1 MHSPAPARLPDPPL
15 ARPAHNA
22 PRPVPA
28 PGALSSALPAAVA
41 AALWRADQLGSPVAA
56 TWSSRFEALDAA
68 LPGGGWPGHG
78 VTEILSAQSGT
89 LEWRLLGPL
98 LRQVCATG
106 RSVVLVGPPRP
117 PHPPGLRLDGIAEQQ
132 LVWVMAETP
141 AERLW
146 STEQLVKA
154 NACGALIAWLPQV
167 RPEQVRRLQVL
178 AAGCA
183 GPVFL
188 CRPATAA
195 RESSAAPLRLLARVG
210 ADWELLVDVFKRKGP
225 PLETTLHLPS
235 VPGGLQ
241 AILTPRLQKP
251 STLLPLEPAPQ
262 TALLPLTLPSETG
275 HALVSTPAAGT
286 RRHRLAH

>member
-1 MHSPAPARLPDPPL
+1 MSALLVGPPDESSGGPTFPL
-15 ARPAHNA
+15 ST
-22 PRPVPA
+22 RPVLSV
-28 PGALSSALPAAVA
+28 GALPPAVA

-56 TWSSRFEALDAA
+56 TMSSGFEALDAV

-78 VTEILSAQSGT
+78 VTEILSTHSGT
-89 LEWRLLGPL
+89 LEWRLLGPM
-98 LRQVCATG
+98 LRQVCADG

-117 PHPPGLRLDGIAEQQ
+117 PHPPGLRLNGIHERQ
-132 LVWVMAETP
+132 LVWVQTETP

-146 STEQLVKA
+146 VTEQLVKA
-154 NACGALIAWLPQV
+154 QACGALIAWLPQV
-167 RPEQVRRLQVL
+167 RAEQVRRLQVL

-183 GPVFL
+183 APVFL

-210 ADWELLVDVFKRKGP
+210 VDWELLVDVFKRKGP

-241 AILTPRLQKP
+241 SILTPRLQKP
-251 STLLPLEPAPQ
+251 SALLPRDPAPQ
-262 TALLPLTLPSETG
+262 TAPSFDREAD
-275 HALVSTPAAGT
+275 HALVSTPAAAP

>member
-1 MHSPAPARLPDPPL
+1 
-15 ARPAHNA
+15 
-22 PRPVPA
+22 VPA

-56 TWSSRFEALDAA
+56 TWSSGFEALDAV

-78 VTEILSAQSGT
+78 VTELLSAQSGT
-89 LEWRLLGPL
+89 LEWRLLGAL
-98 LRQVCATG
+98 LRQVCAAG

-167 RPEQVRRLQVL
+167 RAEQVRRLQVL

-210 ADWELLVDVFKRKGP
+210 VDWELLVDVFKRKGP

-251 STLLPLEPAPQ
+251 STLLPRDPAPQ
-262 TALLPLTLPSETG
+262 TAPSSLPSEAG

>member
-1 MHSPAPARLPDPPL
+1 MNTLLSGATDDLSGAL
-15 ARPAHNA
+15 ACPSSRTACA
-22 PRPVPA
+22 PR
-28 PGALSSALPAAVA
+28 ALPPAVA

-56 TWSSRFEALDAA
+56 TWSSGFEALDAA

-78 VTEILSAQSGT
+78 VTEILSAQNGT
-89 LEWRLLGPL
+89 LEWRLLGAL
-98 LRQVCATG
+98 LRQVCAAG

-117 PHPPGLRLDGIAEQQ
+117 PHPPGLRLDGINERQ
-132 LVWVMAETP
+132 LVWVQAETP

-146 STEQLVKA
+146 STEQLIKA

-167 RPEQVRRLQVL
+167 RAEQVRRLQVL

-195 RESSAAPLRLLARVG
+195 RESSAAPLRLLVRVG

-251 STLLPLEPAPQ
+251 STLLPLDPVPQ
-262 TALLPLTLPSETG
+262 TAPFPSPSEAG
-275 HALVSTPAAGT
+275 HALVSAPAAGT

>member
-1 MHSPAPARLPDPPL
+1 MSSPTPARLPDPPL

-28 PGALSSALPAAVA
+28 PGALSSALPATVA
-41 AALWRADQLGSPVAA
+41 AALWRADQLGSAVAA
-56 TWSSRFEALDAA
+56 TWSSGFEALDAV

-167 RPEQVRRLQVL
+167 RAEQVRRLQVL

-210 ADWELLVDVFKRKGP
+210 SDWELLVDVFKRKGP

-241 AILTPRLQKP
+241 AILTPRLHKP
-251 STLLPLEPAPQ
+251 STLLPLEPPPQ
-262 TALLPLTLPSETG
+262 TAPFPLPSEAG